1 MADLA
6 PDVAHWLP
14 AARQGSAPARGKVFE
29 ACRGYLLMVA
39 HQHLDPDLQA
49 KGGASDLVQQT
60 FLAAEQHFDQ
70 FRGTTE
76 AELLGWLR
84 QALLNNLAEFQ
95 RHYRQTAKARAAL
108 EVPLGGDTSSADP
121 AGRLPDA
128 GPSPSQEAMARE
140 EAEAVQRALERL
152 PDEYRQVILLR
163 HQEELPFEDIGRLM
177 GRSANAAEK
186 LWARAVRRMRQELET
201 PP

>member
-6 PDVAHWLP
+6 PDVARWLP
-14 AARQGSAPARGKVFE
+14 AARQGSVPARGKVFE

-39 HQHLDPDLQA
+39 HQRLDPELQA

-60 FLAAEQHFDQ
+60 FLAAELHFDQ

-108 EVPLGGDTSSADP
+108 EVPLGGDTSSADSV
-121 AGRLPDA
+121 GRLPDS

-140 EAEAVQRALERL
+140 EADAVQRALERL

-163 HQEELPFEDIGRLM
+163 HQEELPFEEIGRLM

>member
-1 MADLA
+1 MAEPA
-6 PDVAHWLP
+6 SDVAHWLS
-14 AARQGSAPARGKVFE
+14 AARQGSVPARGQVLE

-39 HQHLDPDLQA
+39 HQYLDPDLQA

-60 FLAAEQHFDQ
+60 FLAAQQHFDQ

-84 QALLNNLAEFQ
+84 QALLNNLAQFQ

-108 EVPLGGDTSSADP
+108 EIPLGGDASSAGP

-128 GPSPSQEAMARE
+128 GPSPSQEATARE
-140 EAEAVQRALERL
+140 ETEAVRRALERL
-152 PDEYRQVILLR
+152 PEDYRRVILLR
-163 HQEELPFEDIGRLM
+163 HQEDLSFEEIGRLM
-177 GRSANAAEK
+177 DRSANAAEK
-186 LWARAVRRMRQELET
+186 LWARAVRRMRQELESS
-201 PP
+201 P